1 MLSFAGNDDI
11 QIVVSAGCSFFSF
24 VVGFKLYLPVNML
37 PLLMHEEVLCR
48 SHPEFTIL
56 ACSMALDLLELN
68 QRWYVFSTKMLGLLY
83 KLYIKMF
90 NTIYFSYLKLKL
102 LKLLISNC
110 CLILDK

>member
-24 VVGFKLYLPVNML
+24 VVGFKLFLAVNML

-68 QRWYVFSTKMLGLLY
+68 QRWYVRPLVQA
-83 KLYIKMF
+83 IH
-90 NTIYFSYLKLKL
+90 
-102 LKLLISNC
+102 
-110 CLILDK
+110 